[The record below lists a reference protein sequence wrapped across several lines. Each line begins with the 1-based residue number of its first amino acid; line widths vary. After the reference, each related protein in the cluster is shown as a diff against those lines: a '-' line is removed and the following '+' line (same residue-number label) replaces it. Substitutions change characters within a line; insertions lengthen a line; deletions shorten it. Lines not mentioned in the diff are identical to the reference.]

1 MIQYLKHNQIDFD
14 KWDLCI
20 DRAINGIIYP
30 YSFYLNQVTPGW
42 EALIFGDYKAV
53 MPLPVKKRLGFWYV
67 IQPPFTQQL
76 GVFAEMP
83 VSEELLQSFINAVPP
98 KFKYIN
104 INLNTFNL
112 LTNSSSKKHS
122 TYELDLLT
130 AYDYIAEGYS
140 SQTIRNLK
148 KSRKEKVCIYKNNE
162 PDIIIETFRKYKG
175 KEIKHWNDKH
185 YLTLKHLIYSGLYRG
200 DAELYSAYDA
210 RNTFCAGIV
219 FFTSHNKS
227 ILIFSG
233 STPSARSNGAM
244 TAIIDRFINDHS
256 GQHLTLD
263 FEGSSEK
270 NLARF
275 YAGFGS
281 KECVFL
287 QLEMNNFP
295 AFIKPIINLYFWLK
309 KFKP

>member
-1 MIQYLKHNQIDFD
+1 MIQYLQHNQIDFE

-20 DRAINGIIYP
+20 DGAINGIIYP
-30 YSFYLNQVTPGW
+30 YSFYLNQVSPGW
-42 EALIFGDYKAV
+42 DALIYEDYKAV
-53 MPLPVKKRLGFWYV
+53 MPLPVKKRMGVSYL
-67 IQPPFTQQL
+67 IQPPFIQQL

-83 VSEELLQSFINAVPP
+83 VSDELLKMFIDAIPSR
-98 KFKYIN
+98 FKHIDIN
-104 INLNTFNL
+104 MNTFNQIRD
-112 LTNSSSKKHS
+112 SRFQKRV

-130 AYDYIAEGYS
+130 SYDQIVKGYS

-148 KSRKEKVCIYKNNE
+148 KSQKEKVYIYKNNE
-162 PDIIIETFRKYKG
+162 PDIIIESFRKYKG
-175 KEIKHWNDKH
+175 KGIRHWKDSQYN
-185 YLTLKHLIYSGLYRG
+185 TLKHLIYSGIYRG
-200 DAELYSAYDA
+200 DTEIYSAYDNK
-210 RNTFCAGIV
+210 NTFCAGIV

-233 STPSARSNGAM
+233 STPVARSNGAM
-244 TAIIDRFINDHS
+244 TAIIDKFISDHQ

-287 QLEMNNFP
+287 QLQISNFP

-309 KFKP
+309 KIKS